1 MTQTGGRQA
10 PDVVVGEVEDL
21 QLGHPLEGLRLELH
35 GPLLAAGPLAV
46 VAADL
51 QRAEVLEAD
60 EGGGGEE
67 LDLAELDGELVE
79 LELLPEL
86 VRVHDGLV
94 EIDVRAAH
102 RETVSIL
109 KLKTEKSVTPWL
121 GMWC

>member
-79 LELLPEL
+79 LELVAGLDEIGVSNSLLPTDTIFTCL
-86 VRVHDGLV
+86 WASLKYAV
-94 EIDVRAAH
+94 
-102 RETVSIL
+102 TV
-109 KLKTEKSVTPWL
+109 TTA
-121 GMWC
+121 

>member
-35 GPLLAAGPLAV
+35 GPLLAARPLAV
-46 VAADL
+46 VAPDL
-51 QRAEVLEAD
+51 QRAEVLQTH
-60 EGGGGEE
+60 EGGGREE

-94 EIDVRAAH
+94 EIDVRASH
-102 RETVSIL
+102 RETVGVL
-109 KLKTEKSVTPWL
+109 KLKTEKIVTPGL